1 MVWWKPAVSPAG
13 LMIYTGTLFPDWRG
27 NGFMSGLSG
36 EVLLRIVFDGDRA
49 HEAQRFD
56 MDARIREVEQ
66 GPDGAIWVLEDGK
79 RDRLLRLSPIP

>member
-1 MVWWKPAVSPAG
+1 MG
-13 LMIYTGTLFPDWRG
+13 
-27 NGFMSGLSG
+27 GLSG
-36 EVLLRIVFDGDRA
+36 EVLLRIAFDGDRA

-79 RDRLLRLSPIP
+79 RGRLLRLSPRDSAALSGDQAQSSALARPREPTGLP